1 MGYELIAGFLS
12 LWLKAHGQNMNDM
25 ESKLMQCCRKA
36 VPSTWKSASW
46 LLKLMIPISLTVTL
60 LQHTGVLAW
69 IATYLHPVF
78 VHLGLPGA
86 SAVTFISGAT
96 AGTYAGIAAMMSMPL
111 TMRQATIL
119 AMMIALCHALPMECA
134 VNRKTGSAFWEMAAL
149 RIGMAFLCAFV
160 LNLVLPEAS
169 APYIYLGAEPHS
181 TLPQVLVTWV
191 VSQLKMTAMVFLIIY
206 VLMVIQR
213 LIEAYSLLRPLSEF
227 LAPMMRVF
235 GLPRKAAY
243 MWLVGNV
250 LGISYGSA
258 VMLELAEKGLITR
271 DDANDVNYHLIMNHS
286 LLEDTIVFAATGIS
300 ALLLIA
306 TRVSFALLLVWT
318 RRCILAL
325 RLTHH
330 PA

>member
-1 MGYELIAGFLS
+1 
-12 LWLKAHGQNMNDM
+12 
-25 ESKLMQCCRKA
+25 MQSCHNA
-36 VPSTWKSASW
+36 LPSTWKSASW
-46 LLKLMIPISLTVTL
+46 LLKLMIPISLIVTL

-69 IATYLHPVF
+69 LAIYLHPVF

-86 SAVTFISGAT
+86 SAVTFISGAA

-134 VNRKTGSAFWEMAAL
+134 VNRKTGSSFWEMAAL
-149 RIGMAFLCAFV
+149 RIAMAFACAFL
-160 LNLVLPEAS
+160 LNLVLPEAP
-169 APYIYLGAEPHS
+169 APYIYLGAAPDS
-181 TLPQVLVTWV
+181 SLPQVLGTWV
-191 VSQLKMTAMVFLIIY
+191 LSQLKMTAMVFLIIY

-227 LAPMMRVF
+227 FAPMMRVF
-235 GLPRKAAY
+235 GLPRKSAY

-300 ALLLIA
+300 AILLIA
-306 TRVSFALLLVWT
+306 TRIGCALALVWA
-318 RRCILAL
+318 RRGIISL
-325 RLTHH
+325 RIAHH
-330 PA
+330 